1 MSGINFNKVSRN
13 SCLLYGS
20 SVPSNHI
27 LHLPLHVLQNLSY
40 TSVLMPAHLSLVLSC
55 GIVSENSWG
64 LWDLQQE
71 HQSEE
76 GLIVLWLL
84 LILLLELTD
93 SVNPSVL
100 CVIIIQIF
108 SNIHYKVQS
117 GQGKKQAST
126 LMTWFQPVDVSFS
139 LLMPIRDSGLDLILN
154 NAPAI
159 TPQHCIVRY
168 QLYWA
173 TPKFLLSHIISLL
186 PASILKSLGTH

>member
-20 SVPSNHI
+20 WVPSNHI
-27 LHLPLHVLQNLSY
+27 FHLPLHVLQNLSY
-40 TSVLMPAHLSLVLSC
+40 TSVLMLAHLSLVLSC
-55 GIVSENSWG
+55 GRVSENSWG

-71 HQSEE
+71 YKSEE

-93 SVNPSVL
+93 PVNPFVL

-108 SNIHYKVQS
+108 SNIHSKVQS

-126 LMTWFQPVDVSFS
+126 LMTWFKPVDVSFS
-139 LLMPIRDSGLDLILN
+139 LLMPIRDSGLDLVLN

-159 TPQHCIVRY
+159 TPHHCIVTY

-173 TPKFLLSHIISLL
+173 TPEFLLSHIISLL
-186 PASILKSLGTH
+186 PATILKSLGTH